1 MRNLYHRPWGSR
13 SQPFCVVGPA
23 RAAPLPLPLV
33 RFSTVQLLTAI
44 ERSILDFEHGWWEDS
59 GVKDQAIWETF
70 NVSPA
75 RYSQFLNFIIE
86 KDTALEYAP
95 LLVRRLRRLRDARA
109 DD

>member
-1 MRNLYHRPWGSR
+1 MRNLYHRLLGSR
-13 SQPFCVVGPA
+13 SQPFCVVGPP
-23 RAAPLPLPLV
+23 RAALLPLPLV

-44 ERSILDFEHGWWEDS
+44 ERSILDFEHGWWKHS
-59 GVKDQAIWETF
+59 GAKDQAIWETF

-75 RYSQFLNFIIE
+75 RYCQFLDFIIE

-95 LLVRRLRRLRDARA
+95 LLVRRLRRLRDARV